1 MISNILQYIDRI
13 KCFLCSIYYNNC
25 SPLTPMS
32 DQERISPHNI
42 NTITTIQVMRIE
54 KNVNVGIN
62 SQFNT
67 KFSELKL

>member
-1 MISNILQYIDRI
+1 
-13 KCFLCSIYYNNC
+13 
-25 SPLTPMS
+25 MS
-32 DQERISPHNI
+32 DQELISPHNI
-42 NTITTIQVMRIE
+42 NTITTIQVMRIK